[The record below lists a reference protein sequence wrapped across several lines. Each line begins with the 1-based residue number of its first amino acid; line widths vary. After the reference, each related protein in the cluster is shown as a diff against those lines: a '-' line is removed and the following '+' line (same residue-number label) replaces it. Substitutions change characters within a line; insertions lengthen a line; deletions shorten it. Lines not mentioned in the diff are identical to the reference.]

1 MTRGGKVLS
10 VMLVVLL
17 GLWGCARGPVNHS
30 AQAERLHSLE
40 SKCSKLESKC
50 SKLDQDYRS
59 VAKVRDQAF
68 KQVAALEAERGRL
81 QKDLAEKKIVIKER
95 DVLRQQVSAR
105 TNERDNLQL
114 RCDRMK
120 KGLQSLLG
128 QDDAM
133 LPVPA
138 APTTTSTSTSTTLAL
153 PTQS

>member
-1 MTRGGKVLS
+1 MTRGSKVLS

-30 AQAERLHSLE
+30 AQTERIHFLE
-40 SKCSKLESKC
+40 STCKKME
-50 SKLDQDYRS
+50 DDYRS
-59 VAKVRDQAF
+59 VASARDQAR
-68 KQVAALEAERGRL
+68 KRVDALETERTRL
-81 QKDLAEKKIVIKER
+81 QKELAEKKAVVKER
-95 DVLRQQVSAR
+95 DVLRQQISAR
-105 TNERDNLQL
+105 ISERDTLQL

-133 LPVPA
+133 LPAPA
-138 APTTTSTSTSTTLAL
+138 NPTATSTNTRSTLLL

>member
-10 VMLVVLL
+10 VMLVVVL
-17 GLWGCARGPVNHS
+17 GLWGCARGPAGQS
-30 AQAERLHSLE
+30 AQVERIRSLE
-40 SKCSKLESKC
+40 SKCSKLE
-50 SKLDQDYRS
+50 DDYRA
-59 VAKVRDQAF
+59 VAGARDQAR
-68 KQVAALEAERGRL
+68 KQVAALEAERARL
-81 QKDLAEKKIVIKER
+81 QKDLADKQAVIKER
-95 DVLRQQVSAR
+95 DGLRQQVAAR
-105 TNERDNLQL
+105 ITERDVLQL

-138 APTTTSTSTSTTLAL
+138 APTSASNNTMLVL